1 MNLKN
6 ILKIKKDLK
15 KISEKISNKKFKN
28 FIKLEFDSI
37 DMIKF
42 FLRVEEKYNVK
53 INFNKL
59 NQYKNINKLSKYIN
73 DKTKR

>member
-6 ILKIKKDLK
+6 ILKIKKDLT
-15 KISEKISNKKFKN
+15 KISEKISNKKCKN
-28 FIKLEFDSI
+28 FVKLEFDSI

-42 FLRVEEKYNVK
+42 FLRVEEKYNIK

-73 DKTKR
+73 DKTER